1 LIIAIDLKPVKA
13 TMRTTPRILDQISAE
28 RTKVGERLARL
39 EADRATVT
47 AQLTDLEA
55 AERVL
60 TASAGRP
67 LGERGRL
74 PPQKPRPHC
83 QPRPQTDVTSNRD

>member
-1 LIIAIDLKPVKA
+1 
-13 TMRTTPRILDQISAE
+13 LDQISAE
-28 RTKVGERLARL
+28 KTKVGERLARL

-74 PPQKPRPHC
+74 PPQKPRPPLPAEAADGRHE
-83 QPRPQTDVTSNRD
+83 QPRLRQRDATSAHPV